1 MKPVPEHEYPTYPR
15 RFISYRWFKPLLAG
29 LLFAVLYLGS
39 NVAIVL
45 LGALNQGGLE
55 SVMKI
60 AGSYDTMDVSSGPG
74 ILLNLGSL
82 AVAIPLLALTALIVR
97 DRPFSSYSSARGGW
111 DWSVFGRMML
121 LALLVCG
128 VPNLVWILL
137 DHGPLNNQF
146 TIATFLLLTV
156 MGPLQCIAEEY
167 MFRGLLMQTFGG
179 WFRIPVIAVVLQAL
193 IFMAMHPYNL
203 TGKLTILATGCM
215 MGLMA
220 WISRGIEAS
229 SAIHIVNNMV
239 AFYADGLGLG
249 AIGSEVSS
257 LDLVVTLIID
267 AIYVAVLLVLR
278 KKGFFDRIKRDDAAE
293 FNAKVAP
300 KYAKRDLKNM
310 ELHWKP
316 GVAGS
321 TAEQENK
328 LEE

>member
-1 MKPVPEHEYPTYPR
+1 MRPVPEHDYPTYPR

-111 DWSVFGRMML
+111 DWSIFGRMML

-249 AIGSEVSS
+249 AIGSEVST

-267 AIYVAVLLVLR
+267 AVYVAVLLVLR

-321 TAEQENK
+321 AAAQENK
-328 LEE
+328 PEE

>member
-1 MKPVPEHEYPTYPR
+1 
-15 RFISYRWFKPLLAG
+15 
-29 LLFAVLYLGS
+29 
-39 NVAIVL
+39 
-45 LGALNQGGLE
+45 
-55 SVMKI
+55 MKI

-267 AIYVAVLLVLR
+267 AVYVAVLLVLR

-321 TAEQENK
+321 AAAQENK
-328 LEE
+328 PEE

>member
-1 MKPVPEHEYPTYPR
+1 MRPVPEHEYPTYPR
-15 RFISYRWFKPLLAG
+15 RFISYRWFKPLLVG

-249 AIGSEVSS
+249 AIGSEVST

-267 AIYVAVLLVLR
+267 AVYVAVLLVLR

-321 TAEQENK
+321 AAAQENK
-328 LEE
+328 PEE

>member
-39 NVAIVL
+39 TVAIVL
-45 LGALNQGGLE
+45 LGALNQGGRE

-267 AIYVAVLLVLR
+267 AVYVAVLLVLR

-321 TAEQENK
+321 AAAQENK
-328 LEE
+328 PEE

>member
-1 MKPVPEHEYPTYPR
+1 MRPVPEHEYPTYPR

-39 NVAIVL
+39 TVAIVL

-239 AFYADGLGLG
+239 AFYADGLGIG
-249 AIGSEVSS
+249 AIGSEVST

-267 AIYVAVLLVLR
+267 AVYVAVLLVLR

-321 TAEQENK
+321 AAAQENK
-328 LEE
+328 PEE

>member
-1 MKPVPEHEYPTYPR
+1 MRPVPEHEYPTYPR

-203 TGKLTILATGCM
+203 TGKLTILVTGCM

-267 AIYVAVLLVLR
+267 AVYVAVLLVLR

>member
-1 MKPVPEHEYPTYPR
+1 MRPVPEHEYPTYPR

-111 DWSVFGRMML
+111 DWSIFGRMML

-267 AIYVAVLLVLR
+267 AVYVAVLLVLR

-321 TAEQENK
+321 AAAQENK
-328 LEE
+328 PEE

>member
-15 RFISYRWFKPLLAG
+15 RFLSYRWFKPLLAG

-39 NVAIVL
+39 TVAIVL

-321 TAEQENK
+321 AAAQENK
-328 LEE
+328 PEE

>member
-1 MKPVPEHEYPTYPR
+1 MRPVPEHEYPPSPR
-15 RFISYRWFKPLLAG
+15 RFISSRGFKPLLAG

-249 AIGSEVSS
+249 AIGSEVST

-267 AIYVAVLLVLR
+267 AVYVAVLLVLR

-321 TAEQENK
+321 AAAQENK
-328 LEE
+328 PEE